1 MEGIFEA
8 FKVNT
13 NKRPQKPAF
22 IYLGTTYTFARLKDL
37 AERFAAAL
45 LKIGIKRGDRIILYI
60 PHGIQWVVSWLGMQ
74 RIGVVCVPISPIYTN
89 YDLEYIANDCG
100 AGAVVCADTN
110 LGYVIKAMQ
119 ETRINQVIVTT
130 LVDLMPEW
138 KRLFGFVFDVL
149 PRSKIVLD
157 DNIHSFQKLLSRKIN
172 PDNLPDPPQ
181 STGEIIEIIYTGGTT
196 KAPKG
201 VPITDNLFLTQILL
215 GLYIYEPLFPP
226 ETNIIA
232 SNAPLFHVLG
242 QNIGLAGLLIGNT
255 NIIHPQVNLDIIFD
269 AIQRYKVK
277 TNVGV
282 PTLYRRMLEHPRL
295 DQYDLSSVQVWLSGG
310 DVLPVELGTRWR
322 EKFGRSIIQA
332 YGTTET
338 CGGVTTCPLGEESPP
353 KSVGKVLS
361 SKEVL
366 LVDPVSLK
374 PVNLEEPGELL
385 VHSEYM
391 VESYLNKP
399 EETEKSFIDLNGK
412 KWYRTND
419 IMTLDKNG
427 HLYFVDRTVDMIK
440 HKGYRVSS
448 SEIESILQEHPAV
461 IGSIVVGVD
470 DPNVGQRIKA
480 FVVLKEDIKGIT
492 AYDLIKWCRE
502 RMPSYK
508 VPQYI
513 EFRDT
518 LPKSKVGKFLKRD
531 LRTEEEQR
539 RTVLHKT
546 AIE

>member
-1 MEGIFEA
+1 MEGIFET
-8 FKVNT
+8 FKVNA

-22 IYLGTTYTFARLKDL
+22 IYLGTTYTFGRLKEL

-45 LKIGIKRGDRIILYI
+45 VKIGIKRGDRIILYI

-74 RIGVVCVPISPIYTN
+74 RIGVICVPISPIYTN
-89 YDLEYIANDCG
+89 YDLEYIADDCG

-110 LGYVIKAMQ
+110 FGYVIKAMQ
-119 ETRINQVIVTT
+119 ETSINQVIVTT

-149 PRSKIVLD
+149 PKSKIVLD
-157 DNIHSFQKLLSRKIN
+157 NNIHSFQKLLSRKIN
-172 PDNLPDPPQ
+172 PDSLPSPPQ

-201 VPITDNLFLTQILL
+201 VPITDKLFLTHILS

-232 SNAPLFHVLG
+232 NNAPLFHILG

-282 PTLYRRMLEHPRL
+282 PALYRRMLEHPRL
-295 DQYDLSSVQVWLSGG
+295 DQYDLSAVQVWLCGG

-385 VHSEYM
+385 VHSKYM

-399 EETEKSFIDLNGK
+399 EETEKSFITLNGK

-419 IMTLDKNG
+419 IMTMDKNG

-513 EFRDT
+513 EFRDS

-539 RTVLHKT
+539 KTALHKT
-546 AIE
+546 AVE

>member
-1 MEGIFEA
+1 
-8 FKVNT
+8 
-13 NKRPQKPAF
+13 
-22 IYLGTTYTFARLKDL
+22 
-37 AERFAAAL
+37 
-45 LKIGIKRGDRIILYI
+45 
-60 PHGIQWVVSWLGMQ
+60 
-74 RIGVVCVPISPIYTN
+74 
-89 YDLEYIANDCG
+89 
-100 AGAVVCADTN
+100 
-110 LGYVIKAMQ
+110 
-119 ETRINQVIVTT
+119 
-130 LVDLMPEW
+130 
-138 KRLFGFVFDVL
+138 
-149 PRSKIVLD
+149 
-157 DNIHSFQKLLSRKIN
+157 
-172 PDNLPDPPQ
+172 LPDPPQ

-201 VPITDNLFLTQILL
+201 IAITDNLFIKQSLS

-232 SNAPLFHVLG
+232 TNAPLFHILG
-242 QNIGLAGLLIGNT
+242 QNSGLSGLFVGST
-255 NIIHPQVNLDIIFD
+255 TIIHPQVNLDIIFD

-282 PTLYRRMLEHPRL
+282 PALYRRMLEHPRL
-295 DQYDLSSVQVWLSGG
+295 EQYDLSSVQVWLSGG

-332 YGTTET
+332 YGATET
-338 CGGVTTCPLGEESPP
+338 CGGVTICPLGEESPP
-353 KSVGKVLS
+353 KSVGKVLIF
-361 SKEVL
+361 KKVL

-374 PVNLEEPGELL
+374 PVKVGEPGELL
-385 VHSEYM
+385 VHSEHM

-399 EETEKSFIDLNGK
+399 DETEKSFVDLNGK

-419 IMTLDKNG
+419 IMTMDENG
-427 HLYFVDRTVDMIK
+427 HFYFVDRTVDMIK

-470 DPNVGQRIKA
+470 DANVGQRIKA

-502 RMPSYK
+502 RMASYK

-513 EFRDT
+513 EFRDV
-518 LPKSKVGKFLKRD
+518 LPKSKAGKFLKRD

-539 RTVLHKT
+539 RTVLHKA